1 MSEGEVPV
9 KRRRK
14 GCWISLA
21 VLATVLVSAGLYYG
35 PTLLSAFRT
44 YGWSLFYPPE
54 KHAYNA
60 TSEQNL
66 KALYQAMILHHDSE
80 GQFPD
85 ADKWMDSIE
94 NRLRTNDLQKEE
106 EKKKL
111 VRPDLAGQIG
121 KFGYAMNDAAD
132 GKYKDDV
139 GDPSKTPLIYESKQD
154 TRNAHGDPSSDRNG
168 LAIAVDGTILPSE

>member
-1 MSEGEVPV
+1 MSEREIPV

-21 VLATVLVSAGLYYG
+21 VLATVLAGAGLFYG

-44 YGWSLFYPPE
+44 YGWSLFLPPE

-80 GQFPD
+80 GQFP
-85 ADKWMDSIE
+85 AAEKWMDDIE
-94 NRLRTNDLQKEE
+94 SRLRTNDLQKEE

-111 VRPDLAGQIG
+111 VRPDLAGQTG
-121 KFGYAMNDAAD
+121 KFGYAMNDAAG

-154 TRNAHGDPSSDRNG
+154 SRNAHGDPSSDRNG
-168 LAIAVDGTILPSE
+168 LAITVDGSILQPE